1 MVHQRNNSHGLKL
14 NLMQSLF
21 FDPEKGKRIK
31 KHIFT
36 CLIIEFQP
44 EKMQAR
50 LISGYLNI

>member
-31 KHIFT
+31 NTFSRVLLLSSSLK
-36 CLIIEFQP
+36 
-44 EKMQAR
+44 KMQAR

>member
-1 MVHQRNNSHGLKL
+1 M
-14 NLMQSLF
+14 
-21 FDPEKGKRIK
+21 DK